1 MREGERAL
9 AHYVRKQ
16 PTSYICRERISA
28 HTHSGSGWLAGWLAV
43 RGGCWLRARRANE
56 ERERERVHR
65 YAVHTANVINMQKGK

>member
-28 HTHSGSGWLAGWLAV
+28 HTHSGSSWLAGCAWWVLVASD
-43 RGGCWLRARRANE
+43 
-56 ERERERVHR
+56 ERTEGEKESTD
-65 YAVHTANVINMQKGK
+65 ALHTRPTS